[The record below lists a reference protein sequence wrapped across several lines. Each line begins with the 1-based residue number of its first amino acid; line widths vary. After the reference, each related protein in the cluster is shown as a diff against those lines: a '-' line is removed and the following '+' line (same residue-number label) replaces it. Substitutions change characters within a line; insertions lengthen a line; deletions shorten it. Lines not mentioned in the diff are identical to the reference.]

1 MFSFESSFYVGYK
14 PDTKGIQFFDP
25 IVSSSPSPYNMT
37 STIGNILIK
46 SVLTDI
52 HATSS

>member
-37 STIGNILIK
+37 STIGQYPYQI
-46 SVLTDI
+46 SFDRHTRYV
-52 HATSS
+52 